1 MKIIS
6 DLFSVNALIVGLCI
20 TLALFSTLLNT
31 YNSTVSGQLDNAS
44 NNTEIF
50 LSSWNQGDA
59 KEQIMNF
66 LNNITN
72 PENSKYYVLPEDR
85 IAVFDND

>member
-6 DLFSVNALIVGLCI
+6 DLFSVNALIVGLFI

-31 YNSTVSGQLDNAS
+31 YNSSVSGQLDNAS

-50 LSSWNQGDA
+50 LSSWNQGNA
-59 KEQIMNF
+59 K
-66 LNNITN
+66 
-72 PENSKYYVLPEDR
+72 
-85 IAVFDND
+85 

>member
-50 LSSWNQGDA
+50 LSSWNQGNA